1 MIFLG
6 KEQLFIVMIILVV
19 CCVYFIVEYLV
30 NSMNE
35 KKSKQAEIE
44 NFQGAMMNQRN
55 LDDLKVKNTEFFDKM
70 IEINDKEATY
80 YAVDIKMAA
89 RFISK
94 KFDFQRII
102 SRKYSKAGT
111 SPSSELFGLS
121 QKFNT
126 DFLKIESNLTD
137 IVTLINEAINLLVPL
152 NSNDNK
158 SQAIYTLLNDILTE
172 KETMYSDMKDY
183 YNDVTGNKK
192 YLDPEELKDIVSRR
206 ANNPGTQPSLD
217 FIDDIRDALTV
228 SNIENKKSLDKI
240 RDKSQELLEIVNADI
255 DVNKNVKQHLLD
267 LFANQR
273 DIFKKVNIRK
283 MGYYLPELV
292 VSLVILEEVSDKYV
306 KEKQTSVR
314 ESNKIADDIVNLFTE
329 EKKTLNNIKQYFTS
343 KSSFMI
349 DDNQF
354 KYFNTMD
361 KNTKVLSNFCRKIK
375 QMNRPKNN
383 SLLFKRLTREFIK
396 KKNEQIG
403 ELNGKIDGIM
413 NEMNVKETHNK
424 NLYNIRTSEDAQK
437 QINAINKAKE
447 NIQNMGKL
455 KINIK

>member
-55 LDDLKVKNTEFFDKM
+55 LDDLKKKNTAFFDKM
-70 IEINDKEATY
+70 ISINDKEAAY
-80 YAVDIKMAA
+80 FALDIKMAA

-102 SRKYSKAGT
+102 SRKYSTAGT
-111 SPSSELFGLS
+111 SPSTSELFGLS
-121 QKFNT
+121 QTFNT
-126 DFLKIESNLTD
+126 YFLEIERNLTD
-137 IVTLINEAINLLVPL
+137 IVTLINEARTLLGPL

-183 YNDVTGNKK
+183 YTSGNNK
-192 YLDPEELKDIVSRR
+192 YLNPEELKNIVSRR
-206 ANNPGTQPSLD
+206 ANNPATQPSLD
-217 FIDDIRDALTV
+217 MIDLIRDELTV
-228 SNIENKKSLDKI
+228 SAIKNKKSLDKI

-255 DVNKNVKQHLLD
+255 DVNKNVKQHLLN

-283 MGYYLPELV
+283 MGYYLPELI
-292 VSLVILEEVSDKYV
+292 VSLIILEEVSDKYV

-383 SLLFKRLTREFIK
+383 TLLFKRLTREFIK

-403 ELNGKIDGIM
+403 ELDGKIDGIM
-413 NEMNVKETHNK
+413 NEMYVKETHNK